1 MITVS
6 AMENSQIKRFFVE
19 NFRTAL
25 TGRWAAQE
33 PRMRGRVL
41 RGGHHEDEDERPTA
55 GTLAAWWPYLLISRS
70 CAGGIRGADGE
81 TTSPPRTVP

>member
-19 NFRTAL
+19 NSRTAL
-25 TGRWAAQE
+25 TGCWAAQE

-41 RGGHHEDEDERPTA
+41 RGVTHEDEDERLTA
-55 GTLAAWWPYLLISRS
+55 GTLAAWCPYLLIS
-70 CAGGIRGADGE
+70 
-81 TTSPPRTVP
+81 

>member
-6 AMENSQIKRFFVE
+6 AMENSQIKRLFVE
-19 NFRTAL
+19 NSRAAH

-41 RGGHHEDEDERPTA
+41 KRGGHHEDERPTA
-55 GTLAAWWPYLLISRS
+55 GTLAAW
-70 CAGGIRGADGE
+70 
-81 TTSPPRTVP
+81 

>member
-6 AMENSQIKRFFVE
+6 AMENPQIKRLFVE
-19 NFRTAL
+19 NCRAAR

-41 RGGHHEDEDERPTA
+41 RGHHEDEDERPTA

-81 TTSPPRTVP
+81 TTSPPVTVP